1 MVKSMTGF
9 GRATSEEG
17 AKRNFSIEVKSVNNR
32 YLDINI
38 RMPRTLISLEE
49 KVRKVVTE
57 KLNRG
62 KVDIFINYKNYGE
75 SENSIKL
82 DLNLADNYVETLK
95 QLEDRYHLNNDLSL
109 SLVAKF
115 PDVIKLEEK
124 EENLDDIWSEIEPI
138 INKAIEKNIEMR
150 IAEGEK
156 LEADITVKCANME
169 EAIKVIEERSESIVE
184 VYKNKLQTRIKDL
197 LGNIEVDEGR
207 IATEV
212 AIFAD
217 KAAVDEE
224 ITRFYSHL
232 SQMLNT
238 LKLDEPVGRK
248 MDFIVQEMNREAN
261 TIASKSTDID
271 ITNIVINIK
280 NTIEKIREQIQ
291 NIE

>member
-124 EENLDDIWSEIEPI
+124 EENLDDIWSEIGPI

-169 EAIKVIEERSESIVE
+169 EAIKVIEARSESIVE

-217 KAAVDEE
+217 KAAIDEE